1 MMDEGG
7 IDSRPAVRPTPW
19 AHAAR
24 SIGVA
29 TAGAA
34 IVLLAPGSAHADD
47 DRGLLGGLLGHVT
60 DAVGGIVDPVLD
72 PLGTVITTT
81 PVVGPVLGPVV
92 GGIGASNPV
101 GTITQPVTGA
111 VDGLL
116 GGTLGRLPIVGPLV
130 GSTPTGSLVAP
141 IGGVVDGILVGLAPG
156 ASGIPGDGATPNGP
170 GSGAPGTA
178 IPGSPDG
185 STADPGS
192 PAQQIEA
199 WFDAQLSG
207 VDEARLAAASTV
219 DSRDVMTGGTAM
231 PVGPGLS
238 PFGGP
243 QDDPATVLPSAW
255 TSSLTIPLG
264 SYADLVFAAL
274 LVTLLVSLT
283 VATRSRAPPRL
294 VGEVDSSPD

>member
-1 MMDEGG
+1 MNDGGG
-7 IDSRPAVRPTPW
+7 IDSRPAVRPAPW
-19 AHAAR
+19 VHATR
-24 SIGVA
+24 CIGVA

-34 IVLLAPGSAHADD
+34 IVLLAPGTAHADD

-60 DAVGGIVDPVLD
+60 DAVGGIVDPVVD

-92 GGIGASNPV
+92 SGIGASTPV

-116 GGTLGRLPIVGPLV
+116 GGTLARLPIVGTLV
-130 GSTPTGSLVAP
+130 GSTPTGSLVGP
-141 IGGVVDGILVGLAPG
+141 VSGIVDGVLVDLAPG
-156 ASGIPGDGATPNGP
+156 AP
-170 GSGAPGTA
+170 GAPGTGF
-178 IPGSPDG
+178 PGSPDSVPG
-185 STADPGS
+185 DPDF

-199 WFDAQLSG
+199 WLD
-207 VDEARLAAASTV
+207 ARLGTVDLAQITAASTV
-219 DSRDVMTGGTAM
+219 DSRDVMTGDTAI

-243 QDDPATVLPSAW
+243 QDDPATVLPTAW

-274 LVTLLVSLT
+274 LVTLLLSFTVS
-283 VATRSRAPPRL
+283 TRSRAPPRL
-294 VGEVDSSPD
+294 VGDVDSSPD